1 MHPETATLFHRT
13 LRAGLVCATIL
24 SIQAAQASEDEA
36 VMYKDPN
43 CGCCGQWAEHL
54 RTNGFSVKEIATRDM
69 ESIKREAGLPPEL
82 ASCHTA
88 RVGRYVVEGDV
99 PADDIRRL
107 LAERLHVVG
116 ISAPGIPLGSPG
128 MEGPYPAESYQV
140 MSFDAE
146 GKMQV
151 FAEH

>member
-13 LRAGLVCATIL
+13 LRAGLLCAAIF
-24 SIQAAQASEDEA
+24 SIQAAQASDDEV

-54 RTNGFSVKEIATRDM
+54 RTNGFIVEEIATRDM
-69 ESIKREAGLPPEL
+69 GAIKREAGVPPDL

-88 RVGRYVVEGDV
+88 RVGGYVVEGHV
-99 PADDIRRL
+99 PAGDIRRL
-107 LAERLHVVG
+107 LAERPPVIG
-116 ISAPGIPLGSPG
+116 ISAPGMPLGSPG

-140 MSFDAE
+140 VDFDAT
-146 GKMQV
+146 GKARV
-151 FAEH
+151 FAAY

>member
-1 MHPETATLFHRT
+1 MHPETATLFHRI
-13 LRAGLVCATIL
+13 LRTSLVCAAIL
-24 SIQAAQASEDEA
+24 SAQAAQASEDEV

-54 RTNGFSVKEIATRDM
+54 RTNGFSVKEIATGDM
-69 ESIKREAGLPPEL
+69 ESIKREAKLPPEL

-88 RVGRYVVEGDV
+88 RVGGYVVEGHV
-99 PADDIRRL
+99 PAYDIRRL
-107 LAERLHVVG
+107 LAERPSVIG
-116 ISAPGIPLGSPG
+116 ISVPGMPLGSPG
-128 MEGPYPAESYQV
+128 MEGPYAAESYQV

-146 GKMQV
+146 GKARV